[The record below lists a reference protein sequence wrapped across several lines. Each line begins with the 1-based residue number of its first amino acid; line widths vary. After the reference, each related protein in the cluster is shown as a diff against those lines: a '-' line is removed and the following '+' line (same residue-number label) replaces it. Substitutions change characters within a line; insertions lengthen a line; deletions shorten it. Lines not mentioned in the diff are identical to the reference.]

1 MIEPVPQ
8 PSDLPPAEVAA
19 LRTEPVVLEDL
30 AALIRLPSLFEKL
43 DRVML
48 EVQRQ
53 YVPPE
58 DFPFRLLA
66 DRPGDGVREYGLSF
80 SDPQRLLRT
89 FAGISWGAEGHD
101 PIWEVRVE
109 ALPALDPARVRNGG
123 FHRIA
128 AKRAETRF
136 SDWDRF
142 WHEDNPKSW
151 LLFGASASC
160 TRFFEEDHPDSTAAN
175 YLASALYALQSS
187 GALQALLNLATQE

>member
-8 PSDLPPAEVAA
+8 PSEPPAEDKSAP
-19 LRTEPVVLEDL
+19 RTEPVVLEDL
-30 AALIRLPSLFEKL
+30 AALIRLPMLFEKL
-43 DRVML
+43 DRVLL

-53 YVPPE
+53 YQPPE
-58 DFPFRLLA
+58 GYPFQLLGH
-66 DRPGDGVREYGLSF
+66 RPGDGVREYGLSWA
-80 SDPQRLLRT
+80 DEARTLRV
-89 FAGISWGAEGHD
+89 FAGMSWGAEGHD

-109 ALPALDPARVRNGG
+109 ALPSLDAERIRSGG

-142 WHEDNPKSW
+142 WHEDDPKSW

-160 TRFFEEDHPDSTAAN
+160 TRFFEEENPDSTAAN

-187 GALQALLNLATQE
+187 GALQAVLALATQE

>member
-8 PSDLPPAEVAA
+8 PSDPPPAEAVAP
-19 LRTEPVVLEDL
+19 RTEPVVLEDL

-43 DRVML
+43 DRVL
-48 EVQRQ
+48 TEVQKQ

-58 DFPFRLLA
+58 DFPFELLA
-66 DRPGDGVREYGLSF
+66 TRPGDGVREYGLSF
-80 SDPQRLLRT
+80 ADSDRLLRV
-89 FAGISWGAEGHD
+89 FAGMSWGAEGHD

-109 ALPALDPARVRNGG
+109 TVTLDPARVRNGG

-142 WHEDNPKSW
+142 WHEDDPKSW

-160 TRFFEEDHPDSTAAN
+160 TRFFEEEHPDSTAAN

-187 GALQALLNLATQE
+187 GALQAVLALAAQE

>member
-8 PSDLPPAEVAA
+8 PSEPPPPEPAA
-19 LRTEPVVLEDL
+19 PRTEPIVLEDL

-43 DRVML
+43 ERVL
-48 EVQRQ
+48 LDVQRQ
-53 YVPPE
+53 YQAPE
-58 DFPFRLLA
+58 GYPFQLITPRA
-66 DRPGDGVREYGLSF
+66 GDGVREYGLSWT
-80 SDPQRLLRT
+80 DPQHLLRV
-89 FAGISWGAEGHD
+89 FAGMSWGAEGHD

-109 ALPALDPARVRNGG
+109 ALPALDPTRIRAGN

-142 WHEDNPKSW
+142 WHEDDPKAW

-160 TRFFEEDHPDSTAAN
+160 TRFFEEENPDATAAN

-187 GALQALLNLATQE
+187 GALQAVLALASQE